1 MSSLRKKSSNKDTL
15 PAEDVDIESPQGKGS
30 PPTESFSAPSGHNPI
45 ILAKIIFR
53 KVISHLTSDEEDG
66 TANESFGFGIISV
79 LRDVALGS
87 IMGVIAISIIIFL
100 DHRDVVHLQ
109 SAHNFRAAAFHLLND
124 PETLANVEKSSGAL
138 GSIMGVIAISIF
150 IFLDHRDV
158 VHLQGAHDFR
168 AAAFQLLKDPETLAN
183 VEKSSGLKF
192 MIMTDYES
200 TRKEIDRLVEQ
211 KVDNDK
217 KVKEQ
222 SEAEARQ
229 KELVE
234 AQQKEVA
241 TMAEEYGV
249 LMMHPLIRLDNFC
262 GSCSWAGKVT
272 CDRRAAQMKEKHHMG
287 AIAAKLSV
295 MEGKACKKQ

>member
-124 PETLANVEKSSGAL
+124 PETLANVEKSSG
-138 GSIMGVIAISIF
+138 
-150 IFLDHRDV
+150 
-158 VHLQGAHDFR
+158 
-168 AAAFQLLKDPETLAN
+168 
-183 VEKSSGLKF
+183 LKF
-192 MIMTDYES
+192 MKMTDYES